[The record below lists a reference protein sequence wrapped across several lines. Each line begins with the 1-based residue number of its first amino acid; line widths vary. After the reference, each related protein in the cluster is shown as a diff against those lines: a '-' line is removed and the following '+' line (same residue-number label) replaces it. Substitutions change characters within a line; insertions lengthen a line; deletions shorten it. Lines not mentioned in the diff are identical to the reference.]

1 MSSVPRVVVMTP
13 AHTTVS
19 AAVRAWDLS
28 LVTRSAELRS
38 SRADAGLRALST
50 AADHGRLWL
59 GAAALLVAAG
69 GSARRGGVRG
79 LVALAGA
86 SATANGLLKPLFPR
100 SRPDTELVPVL
111 RRLLAPPVSSSF
123 PSGHSASAAAFVT
136 AVAIESP
143 IAATLL
149 APVAAAVCYSRV
161 HVGVH
166 WPTDVIAGAAL
177 GSAIAVSTRRWWAVR
192 SEVPADLGSPLE
204 VEPLERGRG
213 LLVLVNPGS
222 GDDSD
227 AVPEAIREALPDA
240 ELFVPDPE
248 QDFEEQ
254 LDRRILT
261 TSPRALGVC
270 GGDGTVVGVAA
281 SAVRNGLPLAAF
293 PGGTL
298 NHFARDTGLTAVA
311 DTAAAVEQGTAELVD
326 IAAVSVDGARVS
338 FVNTATFGGYPDSV
352 RLRQKLE
359 HRIGKWPAAAIAMAR
374 VLAAAEPLNI
384 RLDGAGHSVWMLFVG
399 NGKYA
404 PADQVPMSRSSIH
417 TGTLD
422 VRFLPSEP
430 KASRTRL
437 LWATVTGTLGS
448 SPAYVRRVA
457 QELTVAV
464 EGAPVALAADGEV
477 VGEGNR
483 FEFTSDK
490 NGLALYRKR

>member
-1 MSSVPRVVVMTP
+1 M
-13 AHTTVS
+13 
-19 AAVRAWDLS
+19 
-28 LVTRSAELRS
+28 
-38 SRADAGLRALST
+38 
-50 AADHGRLWL
+50 
-59 GAAALLVAAG
+59 
-69 GSARRGGVRG
+69 
-79 LVALAGA
+79 ALAGA
-86 SATANGLLKPLFPR
+86 SASANGLLKPLFPR
-100 SRPDTELVPVL
+100 TRPGSESVPVL
-111 RRLLAPPVSSSF
+111 RQVLAPPVSSSF

-143 IAATLL
+143 LAGIVL

-177 GSAIAVSTRRWWAVR
+177 GSAIALSTRRWWAVR
-192 SEVPADLGSPLE
+192 SEKPADLGSLVEVPPLQG
-204 VEPLERGRG
+204 GRG

-222 GDDSD
+222 GDGSES
-227 AVPEAIREALPDA
+227 VPEAIRRALPEAD
-240 ELFVPDPE
+240 LFVPDPE
-248 QDFEEQ
+248 LDFNEQ
-254 LDRRILT
+254 LEQRIRD

-270 GGDGTVVGVAA
+270 GGDGTVVSVAA
-281 SAVRNGLPLAAF
+281 SAARSGLPLAAF

-298 NHFARDTGLTAVA
+298 NHFARDTGLTAVE
-311 DTAAAVEQGTAELVD
+311 DTAAAIEAGTAELVD
-326 IAAVSVDGARVS
+326 IAQVAIDGRSVS

-352 RLRQKLE
+352 RLRQKLQS
-359 HRIGKWPAAAIAMAR
+359 RIGKWPAAAVAMTR

-384 RLDGAGHSVWMLFVG
+384 ELDGTGHSVWMLFVG
-399 NGKYA
+399 NGNYV
-404 PADQVPMSRSSIH
+404 PTDQVPMSRSSIH

-448 SPAYVRRVA
+448 SPAYVRRAVK
-457 QELTVAV
+457 QLTVEV

-477 VGEGNR
+477 VGDGTW

>member
-1 MSSVPRVVVMTP
+1 MPRLGVMTSTRTSIS
-13 AHTTVS
+13 TTVH
-19 AAVRAWDLS
+19 AWDLS
-28 LVTRSAELRS
+28 LVARSAALRQ
-38 SRADAGLRALST
+38 SRADGGLRALSN

-69 GSARRGGVRG
+69 GPARRGGVRG

-86 SATANGLLKPLFPR
+86 SSVANGLLKPLFPR
-100 SRPDTELVPVL
+100 TRPDSESVPVL
-111 RRLLAPPVSSSF
+111 RQVLAPPVSSSF

-143 IAATLL
+143 VAGALL

-177 GSAIAVSTRRWWAVR
+177 GSAIALSTRRWWAVR
-192 SEVPADLGSPLE
+192 SEKPADLGSPAE
-204 VEPLERGRG
+204 VEPLHGGRG

-222 GDDSD
+222 GDDSE
-227 AVPEAIREALPDA
+227 AVPDAIRRALPDA
-240 ELFVPDPE
+240 DLFVPDPD
-248 QDFEEQ
+248 QDFNEQ
-254 LDRRILT
+254 LEQRIRS

-270 GGDGTVVGVAA
+270 GGDGTVVSVAA

-298 NHFARDTGLTAVA
+298 NHFARDTGLTVVE
-311 DTAAAVEQGTAELVD
+311 DTAAAVEAGTAELVD
-326 IAAVSVDGARVS
+326 IAEVSVDGRSVS

-352 RLRQKLE
+352 RLRQKLQR
-359 HRIGKWPAAAIAMAR
+359 RIGKWPAAAIAMTR

-384 RLDGAGHSVWMLFVG
+384 RLDGTRHSVWMLFVG
-399 NGKYA
+399 NGNYV
-404 PADQVPMSRSSIH
+404 PTDQVPMSRSSIH

-437 LWATVTGTLGS
+437 LCATLTGTLGS
-448 SPAYVRRVA
+448 SPAYVRRAVKK
-457 QELTVAV
+457 LTVEV
-464 EGAPVALAADGEV
+464 EGAAVALAADGEV
-477 VGEGNR
+477 VGDGTS

>member
-1 MSSVPRVVVMTP
+1 M
-13 AHTTVS
+13 
-19 AAVRAWDLS
+19 
-28 LVTRSAELRS
+28 
-38 SRADAGLRALST
+38 
-50 AADHGRLWL
+50 
-59 GAAALLVAAG
+59 
-69 GSARRGGVRG
+69 
-79 LVALAGA
+79 ALAGA
-86 SATANGLLKPLFPR
+86 SASANGLLKPLFPR
-100 SRPDTELVPVL
+100 SRPEAELVPVL
-111 RRLLAPPVSSSF
+111 RQVLAPPVSSSF

-143 IAATLL
+143 LAGIVL

-177 GSAIAVSTRRWWAVR
+177 GSAIALSTRRWWAVR
-192 SEVPADLGSPLE
+192 SEKPADLGSQVDVPPLE
-204 VEPLERGRG
+204 GGRG

-222 GDDSD
+222 GDGSES
-227 AVPEAIREALPDA
+227 VPEAIRRALPEAD
-240 ELFVPDPE
+240 LFVPDPE
-248 QDFEEQ
+248 LDFNEQ
-254 LDRRILT
+254 LEQRIRD

-270 GGDGTVVGVAA
+270 GGDGTVVSVAA
-281 SAVRNGLPLAAF
+281 SAARSGLPLAAF

-298 NHFARDTGLTAVA
+298 NHFARDTGLTAVE
-311 DTAAAVEQGTAELVD
+311 DTAAAIEAGTAELVD
-326 IAAVSVDGARVS
+326 IAQVAIDGRSVS

-352 RLRQKLE
+352 RLRQKLQS
-359 HRIGKWPAAAIAMAR
+359 RIGKWPAAAVAMTR

-384 RLDGAGHSVWMLFVG
+384 ELDGTGHSVWMLFVG
-399 NGKYA
+399 NGNYV
-404 PADQVPMSRSSIH
+404 PTDQVPMSRSSIH

-448 SPAYVRRVA
+448 SPAYVRRAVK
-457 QELTVAV
+457 QLTVEV

-477 VGEGNR
+477 VGDGTW

>member
-1 MSSVPRVVVMTP
+1 M
-13 AHTTVS
+13 
-19 AAVRAWDLS
+19 
-28 LVTRSAELRS
+28 
-38 SRADAGLRALST
+38 
-50 AADHGRLWL
+50 
-59 GAAALLVAAG
+59 
-69 GSARRGGVRG
+69 
-79 LVALAGA
+79 ALAGA
-86 SATANGLLKPLFPR
+86 SASANGLLKPLFPR
-100 SRPDTELVPVL
+100 TRPGSESVPVL
-111 RRLLAPPVSSSF
+111 RQVLAPPVSSSF

-143 IAATLL
+143 LAGIVL

-177 GSAIAVSTRRWWAVR
+177 GSAIALSTRRWWAVR
-192 SEVPADLGSPLE
+192 SEKPADLGSPVE
-204 VEPLERGRG
+204 VPPLQGGRG

-222 GDDSD
+222 GDGSES
-227 AVPEAIREALPDA
+227 VPEAIRRALPEAD
-240 ELFVPDPE
+240 LFVPDPE
-248 QDFEEQ
+248 LDFNEQ
-254 LDRRILT
+254 LEQRIRD

-270 GGDGTVVGVAA
+270 GGDGTVVSVAA
-281 SAVRNGLPLAAF
+281 SAARSGLPLAAF

-298 NHFARDTGLTAVA
+298 NHFARDTGLTAVE
-311 DTAAAVEQGTAELVD
+311 DTAAAIEAGTAELVD
-326 IAAVSVDGARVS
+326 IAQVAIDGRRVS

-352 RLRQKLE
+352 RLRQKLQS
-359 HRIGKWPAAAIAMAR
+359 RIGKWPAAAVAMTR

-384 RLDGAGHSVWMLFVG
+384 ELDGTGHSVWMLFVG
-399 NGKYA
+399 NGNYV
-404 PADQVPMSRSSIH
+404 PTDQVPMSRSSIH

-448 SPAYVRRVA
+448 SPAYVRRAVK
-457 QELTVAV
+457 QLTVEV

-477 VGEGNR
+477 VGDGTW

>member
-1 MSSVPRVVVMTP
+1 M
-13 AHTTVS
+13 
-19 AAVRAWDLS
+19 
-28 LVTRSAELRS
+28 
-38 SRADAGLRALST
+38 
-50 AADHGRLWL
+50 
-59 GAAALLVAAG
+59 
-69 GSARRGGVRG
+69 
-79 LVALAGA
+79 ALAGA
-86 SATANGLLKPLFPR
+86 SASANGLLKPLFPR
-100 SRPDTELVPVL
+100 TRPGSESVPVL
-111 RRLLAPPVSSSF
+111 RQVLAPPVSSSF

-143 IAATLL
+143 LAGIVL

-177 GSAIAVSTRRWWAVR
+177 GSAIALSTRRWWAVR
-192 SEVPADLGSPLE
+192 SEKPADLGSPVE
-204 VEPLERGRG
+204 VPPLQGGRG

-222 GDDSD
+222 GDGSES
-227 AVPEAIREALPDA
+227 VPEAIRRALPEAD
-240 ELFVPDPE
+240 LFVPDPE
-248 QDFEEQ
+248 LDFNEQ
-254 LDRRILT
+254 LEQRIRD

-270 GGDGTVVGVAA
+270 GGDGTVVSVAA
-281 SAVRNGLPLAAF
+281 SAARSGLPLAAF

-298 NHFARDTGLTAVA
+298 NHFARDTGLTAVE
-311 DTAAAVEQGTAELVD
+311 DTAAAVEAGTAELVD
-326 IAAVSVDGARVS
+326 IAQVAIDGRSVS

-352 RLRQKLE
+352 RLRQKLQS
-359 HRIGKWPAAAIAMAR
+359 RIGKWPAAAVAMTR

-384 RLDGAGHSVWMLFVG
+384 ELDGTGHSVWMLFVG
-399 NGKYA
+399 NGNYV
-404 PADQVPMSRSSIH
+404 PTDQVPMSRSSIH

-448 SPAYVRRVA
+448 SPAYVRRAVK
-457 QELTVAV
+457 QLTVEV

-477 VGEGNR
+477 VGDGTW

>member
-1 MSSVPRVVVMTP
+1 MTP
-13 AHTTVS
+13 SRTSAR
-19 AAVRAWDLS
+19 AAVHAWDLS
-28 LVTRSAELRS
+28 LVTRSGALRS

-59 GAAALLVAAG
+59 VVAAALVAAG
-69 GSARRGGVRG
+69 GPARRGGVRG

-100 SRPDTELVPVL
+100 SRPEAELVPVL
-111 RRLLAPPVSSSF
+111 RQVLAPPVSSSF

-136 AVAIESP
+136 AVAVESP
-143 IAATLL
+143 LAGVAL

-177 GSAIAVSTRRWWAVR
+177 GAAIALSTRRWWAVR
-192 SEVPADLGSPLE
+192 SEAPADLGSQVD
-204 VEPLERGRG
+204 VEPLRGGRG

-222 GDDSD
+222 GDGSESVPD
-227 AVPEAIREALPDA
+227 AIRRALPEAD
-240 ELFVPDPE
+240 LFVPDPDL
-248 QDFEEQ
+248 DFNEQ
-254 LDRRILT
+254 LEQRIRK
-261 TSPRALGVC
+261 TSARALGVC
-270 GGDGTVVGVAA
+270 GGDGTVVSVAA
-281 SAVRNGLPLAAF
+281 SAVRNGLALAAF

-298 NHFARDTGLTAVA
+298 NHFARDTGLTAVE
-311 DTAAAVEQGTAELVD
+311 DTAAAIEEGTAELAD
-326 IAAVSVDGARVS
+326 IAEVSIDGRSVS

-352 RLRQKLE
+352 RLRQKLQG
-359 HRIGKWPAAAIAMAR
+359 RIGKWPAAAVAMTR

-384 RLDGAGHSVWMLFVG
+384 RLDGTGHSVWMLFVG
-399 NGKYA
+399 NGEYV
-404 PADQVPMSRSSIH
+404 PSDQVPMSRSSIH

-422 VRFLPSEP
+422 VRFLPAEP

-448 SPAYVRRVA
+448 SPAYVRRAVHT
-457 QELTVAV
+457 LTVEV

-477 VGEGNR
+477 VGEGR
-483 FEFTSDK
+483 SFEFDSDK
-490 NGLALYRKR
+490 NGLVLYRKR

>member
-1 MSSVPRVVVMTP
+1 M
-13 AHTTVS
+13 
-19 AAVRAWDLS
+19 
-28 LVTRSAELRS
+28 
-38 SRADAGLRALST
+38 
-50 AADHGRLWL
+50 
-59 GAAALLVAAG
+59 
-69 GSARRGGVRG
+69 
-79 LVALAGA
+79 ALAGA
-86 SATANGLLKPLFPR
+86 SASANGLLKPLFPR
-100 SRPDTELVPVL
+100 SRPEAELVPVL
-111 RRLLAPPVSSSF
+111 RQVLAPPVSSSF

-143 IAATLL
+143 LAGIVL

-166 WPTDVIAGAAL
+166 WPTDVIAGVAL
-177 GSAIAVSTRRWWAVR
+177 GSAIALSTRRWWAVR
-192 SEVPADLGSPLE
+192 SEKPADLGSP
-204 VEPLERGRG
+204 VDVPPLEGGRG

-222 GDDSD
+222 GDGSES
-227 AVPEAIREALPDA
+227 VPEAIRRALPEAD
-240 ELFVPDPE
+240 LFVPDPE
-248 QDFEEQ
+248 LDFNEQ
-254 LDRRILT
+254 LEQRIRD

-270 GGDGTVVGVAA
+270 GGDGTVVSVAA
-281 SAVRNGLPLAAF
+281 SAARSGLTLAAF

-298 NHFARDTGLTAVA
+298 NHFARDTGLTAVE
-311 DTAAAVEQGTAELVD
+311 DTAAAIEAGTAELVD
-326 IAAVSVDGARVS
+326 IAQVAIDGRSVS

-352 RLRQKLE
+352 RLRQKLQS
-359 HRIGKWPAAAIAMAR
+359 RIGKWPAAAVAMTR

-384 RLDGAGHSVWMLFVG
+384 ELDGTGHSVWMLFVG
-399 NGKYA
+399 NGNYV
-404 PADQVPMSRSSIH
+404 PTDQVPMSRSSIH

-448 SPAYVRRVA
+448 SPAYVRRAVK
-457 QELTVAV
+457 QLTVEV

-477 VGEGNR
+477 VGDGTW